1 MSVGLVIVSH
11 SAQLAR
17 GVVELASQM
26 VQGKVAIVPAG
37 GGEDDSTGTS
47 ATKIMEAIQQAEG
60 PDGVLILLDLGSAL
74 LSTEMALELLDETQ
88 RPRVH
93 ITYAPLVEGAVAAAL
108 EASLGHSL
116 EQVRQ
121 AAEKAAQAGQL
132 RQLKPIEQEEPAAG
146 KIPTEAASK
155 ILTEE
160 AAPSKTLTRG
170 VSTFITLNNS
180 AGLHAR
186 PASLFVQTAARF
198 QARIHVTKGD
208 RQANAKSIMEVLSLG
223 ARQHDTITVH
233 ASGSEAEAALQ
244 ALRELAEHDFYET
257 PHKPAPSVQQMQP
270 PLEPVTAPAS
280 HEPWHG
286 ISTSKGVALGPAF
299 VYTSGIRDLKTVAV
313 QQIAPEQI
321 MEQQS
326 ALRSALDQVTQ
337 DLSALAENVQHTIGQ
352 EEAGIFQAQ
361 AMMLQDP
368 ALLDS
373 ALEIIASQRIDAAS
387 ALAQAGEQQAA
398 LLEQVGDEL
407 FAQRATDVRDVVSRT
422 ITILR
427 GQYAPAPDLSTLQ
440 RPVILVARDL
450 TPSDTAKLRSEVV
463 LGICTTQGGP
473 TAHAAILARALGIPA
488 MAGLS
493 EAALGSIRT
502 GDELALDATQGL
514 LYHRPDEQTRARLAQ
529 QVALQRQQRLASQQA
544 AGKAQPILTINER
557 HIRFYAN
564 IGSEAEAEAARQWGA
579 EGVGL
584 LRTEFLFGDAATLPG
599 ENEQRQRYARIFH
612 AFKGNRTQAP
622 GPIIART
629 LDAGADKPM
638 PALESAIGKMAE
650 VNPALGLRGVR
661 IHLAHPD
668 LLQQQLRALLLAAAD
683 TQIELHIMFPMI
695 TAVEELRTA
704 RAIFERVHAEVR
716 QQQSGIP
723 ERVPL
728 GIMVEVPSAALMA
741 RELAQIADF
750 FSIGANDLTQYT
762 LAADRTNASVASLYN
777 PMQPAVLRL
786 IKHTTAAGQRA
797 GKLVAVCGEMAGDPR
812 LAPLLVGLG
821 VDELSMV
828 PTALPAVQ
836 EILRRKSAHDIMQL
850 AERVLSLQTLAEVE
864 QACTEFAH

>member
-26 VQGKVAIVPAG
+26 VQGKVVMAPAG
-37 GGEDDSTGTS
+37 GAEDDRTGTS
-47 ATKIMEAIQQAEG
+47 ATKIMQAIQQTEG

-88 RPRVH
+88 RPRVQ
-93 ITYAPLVEGAVAAAL
+93 ITYAPLVEGAVTAAL
-108 EASLGHSL
+108 EAALGHSL

-121 AAEKAAQAGQL
+121 AAEKTAQAGQL
-132 RQLKPIEQEEPAAG
+132 RLLKPVEQEEPAATTPPPVT
-146 KIPTEAASK
+146 PTSKEAPEYASA
-155 ILTEE
+155 T
-160 AAPSKTLTRG
+160 PTRE
-170 VSTFITLNNS
+170 VSTFITLNNPT
-180 AGLHAR
+180 GLHAR
-186 PASLFVQTAARF
+186 PASLLVQMAARF
-198 QARIHVTKGD
+198 QANIHVTKGD
-208 RQANAKSIMEVLSLG
+208 RQADAKSIMEVLSLG
-223 ARQHDTITVH
+223 ARQHDTITVQ
-233 ASGSEAEAALQ
+233 ASGSEADAALQ
-244 ALRELAEHDFYET
+244 ALRELVEHDFYET
-257 PHKPAPSVQQMQP
+257 PHKPAPPVQQAQP
-270 PLEPVTAPAS
+270 PLEPITSPAS

-286 ISTSKGVALGPAF
+286 ISTSKGVAVGPAF
-299 VYTSGIRDLKTVAV
+299 VYTSGIRDLKTISV
-313 QQIAPEQI
+313 QQITSGQI
-321 MEQQS
+321 AEQQS
-326 ALRSALDQVTQ
+326 ALRSSLDQVAQ
-337 DLSALAENVQHTIGQ
+337 DLSVLAENVQHTIGQ
-352 EEAGIFQAQ
+352 EEAGIFEAQ
-361 AMMLQDP
+361 IMMLQDP

-373 ALEIIASQRIDAAS
+373 ALELIASQRIDAAS

-422 ITILR
+422 VTLLR
-427 GQYAPAPDLSTLQ
+427 DQNAPASDLSILQ

-450 TPSDTAKLRSEVV
+450 TPSDTAKLRPEAV

-488 MAGLS
+488 IAGLS
-493 EAALGSIRT
+493 EAALESVHT
-502 GDELALDATQGL
+502 GDDLALDATQGL
-514 LYHRPDEQTRARLAQ
+514 LYHQPDEQTRAHLTQ
-529 QVALQRQQRLASQQA
+529 QVALQQQQRIASQQA

-557 HIRFYAN
+557 RIRFYAN

-584 LRTEFLFGDAATLPG
+584 LRTEFLFGDATTLPG
-599 ENEQRQRYARIFH
+599 ENEQRQRYARIFQT
-612 AFKGNRTQAP
+612 FKGSRAQAP

-638 PALESAIGKMAE
+638 PALESAIGKMTE
-650 VNPALGLRGVR
+650 MNPALGLRGVR
-661 IHLAHPD
+661 IHLAHQD

-695 TAVEELRTA
+695 TTVEELRTA

-716 QQQSGIP
+716 QQQSSVP

-750 FSIGANDLTQYT
+750 FSIGANDLTQYI
-762 LAADRTNASVASLYN
+762 LASDRTNASVASLYN

-786 IKHTTAAGQRA
+786 IKQTAEAGQQA

-821 VDELSMV
+821 VDELSMA
-828 PTALPAVQ
+828 PIALPAVQ
-836 EILRRKSAHDIMQL
+836 EILRRKPARDIMQL
-850 AERVLSLQTLAEVE
+850 AARILSLQTLEEVE
-864 QACTEFAH
+864 QACTEFAR